1 MRKIAIAAMVA
12 AVLGGA
18 AGAQSATITLQNQE
32 DSTLYYV
39 VDPQELAGLSA
50 GGPLLASKVAGYF
63 SASVP
68 ETSFAALA
76 PQAEARLTGLSE
88 GTHLLVG
95 FFAQLDSEDFPVR
108 VVALQSDSSVGER
121 FYAVF
126 ASPAQLSVRRGIG
139 KLAQFARPAQ
149 GTAVANPSTDRTAQ
163 TVATVAASQTAGATR
178 PAEGDELPEI
188 ATFSAAYDPSV
199 FTKETGG
206 AFAVLPI
213 AESRS
218 WKQTG
223 TRITAVKGTVDS
235 AGLKL
240 SLDVPGGFAPSVSY
254 FLYFFD
260 TWASGR
266 ENPVTL
272 EIQPLARPGRGACIV
287 WQKGFAPRLLGT
299 VRTSGS
305 SVELQVGA
313 DELASGALSAAGRE
327 PTVDLTAGWYDKALR
342 VWEEF
347 YYTTF
352 PAPTNSATR

>member
-1 MRKIAIAAMVA
+1 MRKIAIAAIVA
-12 AVLGGA
+12 AFLCGA

-39 VDPQELAGLSA
+39 VDPQGLAGLSA
-50 GGPLLASKVAGYF
+50 GSPLLASKVAGYF

-68 ETSFAALA
+68 GTSFAALA

-260 TWASGR
+260 TRASGR

-272 EIQPLARPGRGACIV
+272 EIQPLARPGRGVCIV
-287 WQKGFAPRLLGT
+287 WQKGSAPRLLGT
-299 VRTSGS
+299 VKTFVS

-313 DELASGALSAAGRE
+313 DELVSGALSAAGSE

-352 PAPTNSATR
+352 PAPTISATR